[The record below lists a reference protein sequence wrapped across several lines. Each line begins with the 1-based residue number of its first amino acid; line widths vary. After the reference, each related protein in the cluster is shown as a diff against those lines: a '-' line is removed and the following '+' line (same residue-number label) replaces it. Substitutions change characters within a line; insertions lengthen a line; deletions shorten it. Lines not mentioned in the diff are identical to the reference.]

1 MHSLLQLTILF
12 SGSPPDGL
20 VGKSWTSTWWQ
31 TLQIQIKS
39 SGQGLQDPSSC
50 SFRLDLSSVFLGF
63 FFLHLL
69 TVVLSNPFY
78 CSLVCYICLSSHFQS
93 RLTSQNE
100 AMALQSIRNIRG
112 NSHCVDCEAQSKYS
126 CFWRQR
132 GVLCFRR
139 LPSVLWPR
147 DRWTSTMGFVSFDI
161 MFHILF
167 SPLFFIVEFA

>member
-1 MHSLLQLTILF
+1 MVTDPADPNKEQWPRASGSFILF
-12 SGSPPDGL
+12 IQ
-20 VGKSWTSTWWQ
+20 TWPE
-31 TLQIQIKS
+31 L
-39 SGQGLQDPSSC
+39 C
-50 SFRLDLSSVFLGF
+50 FLGF